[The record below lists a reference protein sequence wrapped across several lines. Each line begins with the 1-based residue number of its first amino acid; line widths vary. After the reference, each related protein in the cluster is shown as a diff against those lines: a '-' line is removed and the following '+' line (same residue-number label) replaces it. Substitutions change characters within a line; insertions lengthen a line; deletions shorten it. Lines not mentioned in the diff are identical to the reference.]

1 MASVVNLNDVMDW
14 VLKHSN
20 EAYDR
25 HVAAAEKKEHENSAR
40 ELDKHRT
47 LLHAAGLIRSAMRR

>member
-1 MASVVNLNDVMDW
+1 MNLNDVMDW